1 MNKRQTNKT
10 KKYWKKGGVRNPLV
24 SNINN
29 DNGFTATLIKKPLT
43 NQSQTKNPNL
53 CKSIIKIGKNMTRK
67 NFIPSQFPKLTGLT
81 QKYAIKGEKTEQN
94 IKSSEIKQKEKEEI
108 LEQARKDVKAI
119 LEKDK
124 KQKMYEKAVLQAQK
138 ELLNK

>member
-1 MNKRQTNKT
+1 MNRRQTNKT
-10 KKYWKKGGVRNPLV
+10 KKKGGVRNPYIN
-24 SNINN
+24 NINN
-29 DNGFTATLIKKPLT
+29 DNGFMATLIKQPVT

-53 CKSIIKIGKNMTRK
+53 CKSIIKMGKNMTRK

-81 QKYAIKGEKTEQN
+81 QKYAIKGEKTEKN
-94 IKSSEIKQKEKEEI
+94 IKKSEEKEEI